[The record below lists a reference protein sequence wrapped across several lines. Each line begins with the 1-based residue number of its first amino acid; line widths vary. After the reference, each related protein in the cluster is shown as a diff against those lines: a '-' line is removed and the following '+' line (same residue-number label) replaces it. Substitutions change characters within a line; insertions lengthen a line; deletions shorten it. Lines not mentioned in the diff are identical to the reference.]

1 MIKAL
6 ILVGSYLLGSVSTG
20 YLVAKYWKGID
31 IRKHGSGNIGAT
43 NVFRVVGPIPGLI
56 AFLGDFLKGFIAAK
70 TAMLYG
76 DNVLVVLAGIAV
88 ILGHS
93 YPLYL
98 GFKGGKII
106 ATGVGVIFAMN
117 YLVAF
122 IAVAFFIVILFIGKF
137 VSIASI
143 LAAITVPIFMVIFKE
158 PLVFILFAIIGASF
172 AVFKHLPNITRLL
185 QGTEPR
191 IGDKNK
197 NK

>member
-1 MIKAL
+1 MIEAL

-56 AFLGDFLKGFIAAK
+56 AFLGDFLKGYLAAK
-70 TAMLYG
+70 IAMLYG
-76 DNVLVVLAGIAV
+76 DNSLVVLAGIAA

-117 YLVAF
+117 YLVAI

-137 VSIASI
+137 VSLASI
-143 LAAITVPIFMVIFKE
+143 LAALTVPIFLLVFNE
-158 PLVFILFAIIGASF
+158 PLPFILFAIIGVVF
-172 AVFKHLPNITRLL
+172 AVFKHMSNIKRLL
-185 QGTEPR
+185 QGTEPK
-191 IGDKNK
+191 IGNK